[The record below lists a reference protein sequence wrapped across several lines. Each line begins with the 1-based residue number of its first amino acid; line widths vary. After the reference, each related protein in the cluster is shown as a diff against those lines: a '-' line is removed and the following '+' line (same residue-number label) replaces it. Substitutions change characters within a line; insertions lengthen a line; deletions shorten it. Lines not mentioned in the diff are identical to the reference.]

1 MFRIAH
7 NIFMKSFCKFSK
19 TFISY
24 CIYKNKK
31 CCNGF
36 TVMSC
41 NISMKN
47 WSVPWFAIFSKLV
60 VIWRSTNFAPAEKIR
75 VSWTEQ
81 RHKGLD
87 FRSGVPRNFRRRIP
101 RTRYA
106 SSRCAL
112 SKIPGKKRVT
122 KTIGSRKGD
131 ERNRGQ
137 RRV

>member
-1 MFRIAH
+1 
-7 NIFMKSFCKFSK
+7 MKSFCKFSK
-19 TFISY
+19 IFINY
-24 CIYKNKK
+24 CIYRNKK
-31 CCNGF
+31 CWNAF
-36 TVMSC
+36 TIMSC

-47 WSVPWFAIFSKLV
+47 WSVPWFAIFFKLV
-60 VIWRSTNFAPAEKIR
+60 VIWKSTNFALVEKIR

-101 RTRYA
+101 RIRYA

-112 SKIPGKKRVT
+112 LKIPGKKRVT